1 MITLRQP
8 TLPAASAA
16 RTVTELFPIIRGM
29 AADQAVVPDATPAWP
44 KLVAQDTNATPT
56 LSLAMPAMVTDAA
69 VVDMVPD
76 EGEVMVK
83 LGGVVS
89 VLPPEPGPVV
99 LTVCRVTMTDFET
112 RLPPEEAVTTIVL
125 APTASATLAML

>member
-1 MITLRQP
+1 
-8 TLPAASAA
+8 
-16 RTVTELFPIIRGM
+16 M
-29 AADQAVVPDATPAWP
+29 AADQAVVPDATPAAP

-56 LSLAMPAMVTDAA
+56 LSLAMPATITDTA

-89 VLPPEPGPVV
+89 VPPLPVPGPVV
-99 LTVCRVTMTDFET
+99 LTVWRVTATDFET
-112 RLPPEEAVTTIVL
+112 
-125 APTASATLAML
+125 